1 MRILGKGITGKSIKN
16 LYQNSSLYDEKNIDD
31 FDVNSNELTVI
42 SPGIS
47 PFHYFVKNSKNIIS
61 EYDLLLNLD
70 NTPLSIWISGTNGKS
85 TTTKMAQKLLSKYN
99 SSMGGNIGIPLASM
113 NRKSDIWILETSS
126 FTLHYTNKVSPN
138 IYVLL
143 PVNQD
148 HISWHGSFEKYKKSK
163 LKAMD
168 NMSESEIAIIPKEFE
183 YYPTMAKKIVY
194 ESSDDLCNIFSIN
207 KSKINFKE
215 PFLLDAILSLC
226 ISSILFDE
234 IDYKVINEYEI
245 DEHTLEEV
253 YDFKN
258 RLWINDSKA
267 TNIISAI
274 HVIKGFNNVRWI
286 LGGMLKEYN
295 TVKFSFNFKHI
306 MYYYILDK
314 NYRKFL
320 YFLLKNN
327 ANLSFHNNLF
337 GFNKVCS
344 TFFKGVIVFAP
355 GSSSKD
361 QWKNFKERGV
371 FFKNLIIKNN

>member
-1 MRILGKGITGKSIKN
+1 
-16 LYQNSSLYDEKNIDD
+16 
-31 FDVNSNELTVI
+31 
-42 SPGIS
+42 
-47 PFHYFVKNSKNIIS
+47 
-61 EYDLLLNLD
+61 
-70 NTPLSIWISGTNGKS
+70 
-85 TTTKMAQKLLSKYN
+85 
-99 SSMGGNIGIPLASM
+99 
-113 NRKSDIWILETSS
+113 
-126 FTLHYTNKVSPN
+126 VSPN

-267 TNIISAI
+267 TNINATMSILDTFKNQKI
-274 HVIKGFNNVRWI
+274 YLI
-286 LGGMLKEYN
+286 LGGYDKGIDLEPLIKKLSLIDNIEL
-295 TVKFSFNFKHI
+295 FFIGLNFEK
-306 MYYYILDK
+306 
-314 NYRKFL
+314 
-320 YFLLKNN
+320 LLKLSLNY
-327 ANLSFHNNLF
+327 NLNYNICNELEKAVLKIDKKLDINSICILSPAF
-337 GFNKVCS
+337 
-344 TFFKGVIVFAP
+344 
-355 GSSSKD
+355 SSLD
-361 QWKNFKERGV
+361 QFISYKERGDL
-371 FFKNLIIKNN
+371 FKRFIKKLSCI